1 MATENN
7 KIVVQHLIDA
17 INQQDISA
25 IDQIVSPKVAAEIRD
40 ALAWIA
46 ATWTDHRLKIVDMIA
61 EEDQVWCRLAS
72 SGIHKGEWMGIAP
85 TGKQWTNSGVGF
97 LKFSAGRITEVV
109 WFFDVF
115 NHISQL
121 GATFTTT

>member
-1 MATENN
+1 
-7 KIVVQHLIDA
+7 
-17 INQQDISA
+17 
-25 IDQIVSPKVAAEIRD
+25 
-40 ALAWIA
+40 
-46 ATWTDHRLKIVDMIA
+46 
-61 EEDQVWCRLAS
+61 
-72 SGIHKGEWMGIAP
+72 MGIAP

-97 LKFSAGRITEVV
+97 LTFIEGRIAEIV